1 MSAPAIAPQRYEET
15 YLYKLR
21 HSAAH
26 LMAQAL
32 TELYPGIK
40 LAIGPPIENGFYYD
54 VDVDNSI
61 REEDLPKIE
70 AKMKELAKLDQ
81 RIICIT
87 ADSREAARK
96 TILEEATLG
105 QGEEVALYKLQL
117 LEAVPE

>member
-1 MSAPAIAPQRYEET
+1 MAAPRYEDT
-15 YLYKLR
+15 YLYRLR

-54 VDVDNSI
+54 VDSPTPI
-61 REEDLPKIE
+61 REEDFVKIE

-81 RIICIT
+81 QIVCIE
-87 ADSREAARK
+87 APDRDAARR
-96 TILEEATLG
+96 TVLEETVMG
-105 QGEEVALYKLQL
+105 QSEQVAEYKLL
-117 LEAVPE
+117 LLD